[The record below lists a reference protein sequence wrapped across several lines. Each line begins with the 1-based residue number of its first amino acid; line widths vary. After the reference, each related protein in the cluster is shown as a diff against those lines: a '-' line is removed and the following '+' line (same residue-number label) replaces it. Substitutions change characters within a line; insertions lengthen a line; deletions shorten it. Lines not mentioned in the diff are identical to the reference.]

1 MKTAVF
7 RQIEKIRS
15 ENKKLPKE
23 DIAASFE
30 YVVAEVLVERSL
42 RCVLDQGLNSL
53 VLVGG
58 VAANVRL
65 REMMLAKAS
74 EKAVNIALAPME
86 FCTDN
91 AAMIG
96 AAALLR
102 LSNNVKSSMDLGVS
116 ARWPLEK
123 SDLLYD
129 SNPPF

>member
-1 MKTAVF
+1 
-7 RQIEKIRS
+7 
-15 ENKKLPKE
+15 
-23 DIAASFE
+23 
-30 YVVAEVLVERSL
+30 LVERSIK
-42 RCVLDQGLNSL
+42 CALDQGLNSL

-74 EKAVNIALAPME
+74 EKSINIGLAPME

-96 AAALLR
+96 VAALLR
-102 LSNNVKSSMDLGVS
+102 YSSIDFKSSMELGVS

-129 SNPPF
+129 SIPPF

>member
-1 MKTAVF
+1 
-7 RQIEKIRS
+7 
-15 ENKKLPKE
+15 
-23 DIAASFE
+23 
-30 YVVAEVLVERSL
+30 
-42 RCVLDQGLNSL
+42 
-53 VLVGG
+53 
-58 VAANVRL
+58 
-65 REMMLAKAS
+65 
-74 EKAVNIALAPME
+74 ME

-102 LSNNVKSSMDLGVS
+102 LSSNNYQSSMELGVS

>member
-1 MKTAVF
+1 
-7 RQIEKIRS
+7 
-15 ENKKLPKE
+15 
-23 DIAASFE
+23 
-30 YVVAEVLVERSL
+30 
-42 RCVLDQGLNSL
+42 
-53 VLVGG
+53 
-58 VAANVRL
+58 
-65 REMMLAKAS
+65 MLAKAS
-74 EKAVNIALAPME
+74 ENAVNIALAPME

-102 LSNNVKSSMDLGVS
+102 LSSNNFQSSMELGVS

>member
-1 MKTAVF
+1 M
-7 RQIEKIRS
+7 
-15 ENKKLPKE
+15 
-23 DIAASFE
+23 
-30 YVVAEVLVERSL
+30 
-42 RCVLDQGLNSL
+42 
-53 VLVGG
+53 
-58 VAANVRL
+58 
-65 REMMLAKAS
+65 AKAS
-74 EKAVNIALAPME
+74 TRAINIALAPME

-102 LSNNVKSSMDLGVS
+102 LSSNSVQSSMELGVS